1 MTHMQEKMPKGPS
14 QRGKREAG
22 ILFVLC
28 FVLYETRSGKD
39 AKGFE
44 KGGWDSV
51 CVVVLCCC

>member
-1 MTHMQEKMPKGPS
+1 MPKGPS